1 MAVVVNMHEAKTD
14 LSRLVAQALAGE
26 EVIIARA
33 GMPVVRLTPLRRERV
48 PGSAK
53 GAVQFDS
60 TFDDPLP
67 EDVVTVMAT
76 SSTLCGRTQ

>member
-1 MAVVVNMHEAKTD
+1 MIT
-14 LSRLVAQALAGE
+14 
-26 EVIIARA
+26 ARA
-33 GMPVVRLTPLRRERV
+33 GMPVVRLTPLRQERV

-53 GAVQFDS
+53 GAVQIDS

>member
-33 GMPVVRLTPLRRERV
+33 GMPVVRLTPLRQERV

-53 GAVQFDS
+53 GAVRIAS
-60 TFDDPLP
+60 TCDDPLP
-67 EDVVTVMAT
+67 VDVVTVMAT